1 MKYSDDYMYAKDI
14 DWFCVINDNYI
25 HAASAGGILPEPI
38 NDREKLRKLKKQ
50 SYYKSLEKTNK
61 KGQMSS

>member
-38 NDREKLRKLKKQ
+38 MIEKN
-50 SYYKSLEKTNK
+50 LENCRNK
-61 KGQMSS
+61 YMIYLLFF

>member
-38 NDREKLRKLKKQ
+38 NDREN
-50 SYYKSLEKTNK
+50 E
-61 KGQMSS
+61 